1 MTTKTDKTS
10 KIVNPQLSLG
20 LLNTAQPHGAFE
32 IYVRLAEPSQI
43 PAYLTV
49 TGKAGS
55 GFLKAT
61 IPSNKIARLSH
72 DDNVVDI
79 ELREF
84 NSQSDSTLVQ

>member
-1 MTTKTDKTS
+1 MTVKSEETN

-20 LLNTAQPHGAFE
+20 LLNAPQPHGAFE
-32 IYVRLAEPSQI
+32 IYVRLAEPSQLPPYMTI
-43 PAYLTV
+43 

-61 IPSNKIARLSH
+61 IPSNKINRLSA
-72 DDNVVDI
+72 DRNVLDV

-84 NSQSDSTLVQ
+84 NSEPEPKLVQ